1 MGGYVNTPYKLVINN
16 TLVIALKEATQ
27 AVSLSWMR
35 SCIHVDVKLM
45 KGLKPKHIEWERTF

>member
-1 MGGYVNTPYKLVINN
+1 MNTPDKLVINN

-35 SCIHVDVKLM
+35 SCIHVDVKLV
-45 KGLKPKHIEWERTF
+45 KVLKPKLIEWERTF